1 MKLTGVGNVAVITA
15 EGVSVPVGGSA
26 KAMVGWGGVIVGD
39 GGDEWV
45 CAVQAVTPRR
55 RTIHQ
60 WKSAF
65 FILGILALHWPVT
78 EKASP
83 AVTEAQ
89 RGEAVRWKSL
99 LAR

>member
-1 MKLTGVGNVAVITA
+1 
-15 EGVSVPVGGSA
+15 
-26 KAMVGWGGVIVGD
+26 
-39 GGDEWV
+39 
-45 CAVQAVTPRR
+45 VQAVTPRR